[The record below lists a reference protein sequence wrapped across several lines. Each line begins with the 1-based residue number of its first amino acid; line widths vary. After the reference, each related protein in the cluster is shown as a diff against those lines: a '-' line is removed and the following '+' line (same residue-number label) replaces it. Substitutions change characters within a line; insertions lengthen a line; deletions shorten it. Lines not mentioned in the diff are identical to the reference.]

1 MNERDVIV
9 IGGGPAGMAAAIE
22 AALAGLSVD
31 LVEQRPTLGGAIY
44 RQQADG
50 GTSPVQSKMAR
61 QRFARLS
68 TALAGI
74 SANMRFSSVFLGLDA
89 DGFVLIENRQIG
101 RIELIR
107 SRAIIVATGAVERIL
122 PRPGSELPGVS
133 TAGGL
138 QVMLKETS
146 RAPQGRVLL
155 AGNGPLLL
163 AVAAQLI
170 RLGNPPAGIVEAGDP
185 LRAAALSNVGLL
197 SHPAL
202 LAEAAVYLK
211 DIYRAGTP
219 WFRGTRLTRI
229 EKVDGALQATL
240 CDRHDAVRTI
250 LVDRIGLHDGIQSNR
265 IGLPAEQTRT
275 GSAPVVVRA
284 GDCREALG
292 AVAAEADG
300 RRAGLLAVS
309 LLSGIATDI
318 SVAERAIARQRQA
331 QALITRSFMPVAGGS
346 HLASLPDE
354 TLLCRCE
361 GRTVGDLRQLLDR
374 PDPISDREIKH
385 NGRFAMGLC
394 QGRFCASNVAELVAL
409 LRPDAS
415 KPTPDGLT
423 GQRWPIRPVSIGALT
438 RAAPEDN
445 CED

>member
-9 IGGGPAGMAAAIE
+9 IGGGPAGMAAALE
-22 AALAGLSVD
+22 AARAGLSVE

-44 RQQADG
+44 RQQAGG
-50 GTSPVQSKMAR
+50 GTSPVQSKTAR
-61 QRFARLS
+61 RRFAKLS
-68 TALAGI
+68 AVLAETSVTI
-74 SANMRFSSVFLGLDA
+74 RFSSVFLGLDA
-89 DGFVLIENRQIG
+89 DGFLLIEDRQKD
-101 RIELIR
+101 RIEQVR

-229 EKVDGALQATL
+229 ERSDGALQATL
-240 CDRHDAVRTI
+240 CDRHDAARTI
-250 LVDRIGLHDGIQSNR
+250 LVDRIGLHDGIQPNR
-265 IGLPAEQTRT
+265 VGLPAEQTRT

-318 SVAERAIARQRQA
+318 SAAGSAIARQRQA

-374 PDPISDREIKH
+374 PDPISGREIKH

-423 GQRWPIRPVSIGALT
+423 GQRWPIRPVSIDALT